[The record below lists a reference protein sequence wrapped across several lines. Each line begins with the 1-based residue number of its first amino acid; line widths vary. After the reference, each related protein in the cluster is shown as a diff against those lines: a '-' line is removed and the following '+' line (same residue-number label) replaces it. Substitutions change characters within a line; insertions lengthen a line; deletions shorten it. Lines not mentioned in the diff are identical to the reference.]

1 QKGKH
6 MQSVT
11 LKGNENFLNEALQV
25 IKALAD
31 KQNEPLEIKSNQTE
45 NSLSELKA
53 DYKNRVDE
61 VVNGTVKLYSID
73 ELTKECEQW

>member
-1 QKGKH
+1 

-61 VVNGTVKLYSID
+61 VINGTVKLYSID

>member
-1 QKGKH
+1 

-31 KQNEPLEIKSNQTE
+31 KQNEPLEIKSNQTK

-61 VVNGTVKLYSID
+61 VVNGTVKLTSFGSGWI
-73 ELTKECEQW
+73 EL

>member
-1 QKGKH
+1 KGKH

-61 VVNGTVKLYSID
+61 VVNGTVKLTSFGSGWI
-73 ELTKECEQW
+73 EL

>member
-1 QKGKH
+1 

>member
-1 QKGKH
+1 

-61 VVNGTVKLYSID
+61 VVNGTVKLTSFGSGWI
-73 ELTKECEQW
+73 EL

>member
-1 QKGKH
+1 

-61 VVNGTVKLYSID
+61 VINGTVKLYSIE

>member
-1 QKGKH
+1 
-6 MQSVT
+6 MQSIT

-61 VVNGTVKLYSID
+61 VINGTVKLYSID

>member
-1 QKGKH
+1 

-61 VVNGTVKLYSID
+61 VVNGTVKLYSIE

>member
-1 QKGKH
+1 

-61 VVNGTVKLYSID
+61 VVNGTVKLNSID

>member
-1 QKGKH
+1 

-61 VVNGTVKLYSID
+61 VINGTVKLTSFGSGWI
-73 ELTKECEQW
+73 EL